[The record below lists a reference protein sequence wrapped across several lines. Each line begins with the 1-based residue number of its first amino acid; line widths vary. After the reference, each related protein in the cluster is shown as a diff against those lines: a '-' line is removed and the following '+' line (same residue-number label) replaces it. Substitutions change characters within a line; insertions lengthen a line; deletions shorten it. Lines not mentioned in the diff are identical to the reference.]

1 MLSQRAARLYRFHT
15 RGGRLRATG
24 GTTMDVLVPVLVQL
38 ISGAAGGNV
47 LGQLVR
53 RASLGRLGNSIFGA
67 IGGLAGTFGA
77 SQVPGLDSLVGTAD
91 GLDPGALAGQG
102 AVGLLSGALLTAI
115 AGAIKSA
122 MAKH

>member
-1 MLSQRAARLYRFHT
+1 
-15 RGGRLRATG
+15 
-24 GTTMDVLVPVLVQL
+24 MDVLVPVLVQL

-53 RASLGRLGNSIFGA
+53 RASLGRLGDSIFGA

-102 AVGLLSGALLTAI
+102 AVGLLSCALLTAV